1 MAQINNVFNQAELAL
16 AAYAN
21 LGIDSATNKVNLKAA
36 SFSDKQ
42 ADEFIKRYPTVVTQY
57 TDPTTSFTAT
67 VFKDPAGNLTLAL
80 RGTLEG
86 RDYVTNGDIALAG
99 TGYDQLVSMVNWWQR
114 ASNPNGQSVTQYQLK
129 TYIGGLDPAPPAG
142 AMLLYQSGSTTTY
155 LEPAA
160 SAQAT
165 GELLAA
171 VGADADHRLDV
182 TGHSLGGHLAMAF
195 GSLFPA
201 AGRYGSHP
209 TYQPDFHQRH

>member
-1 MAQINNVFNQAELAL
+1 MTSTNQIFNQAELAL
-16 AAYAN
+16 AAYADLTISTLN
-21 LGIDSATNKVNLKAA
+21 GQEAALKNAGFATRQ
-36 SFSDKQ
+36 FQ
-42 ADEFIKRYPTVVTQY
+42 EFATRYSVVTQY

-67 VFKDPAGNLTLAL
+67 VFKDPAGNLMLAL

-114 ASNPNGQSVTQYQLK
+114 ASNPNGQSVTQYQLI
-129 TYIGGLDPAPPAG
+129 TYIGGLDPVPPAG

-209 TYQPDFHQRH
+209 TYQLDFHQRH